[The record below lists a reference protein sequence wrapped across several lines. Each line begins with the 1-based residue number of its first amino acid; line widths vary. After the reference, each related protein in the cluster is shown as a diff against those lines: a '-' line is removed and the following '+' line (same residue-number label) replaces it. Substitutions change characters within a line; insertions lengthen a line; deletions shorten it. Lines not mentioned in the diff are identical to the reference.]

1 MSSRFLCA
9 LLLGSLLTVGVSCT
23 EPESG
28 QAVPDESAGAPTP
41 LEVTYIA
48 NEGFLISAGSSK
60 VLIDALHEN
69 PWAYENTP
77 EDALAAMSAGEP
89 PFDGVDLLIASHH
102 HADHFS
108 AHLAH
113 PYLAQHPEVTFI
125 SSQNAVDTLAE
136 FAGDGYESI
145 AGQVRNVNPEWGS
158 SEEVMVDG
166 ITVRLLTLNHAGPDR
181 EEGPVLTL
189 GSLVKLGGR
198 AILHLA
204 DMVDV
209 TTADYLVGYGLAGEE
224 IDVLFLD
231 HFFLLGEI
239 GPDLVRDHI
248 NPKQIVMMHL
258 RPEERGEVRQQ
269 VQAIFPE
276 AVVFDMP
283 METRVFD

>member
-1 MSSRFLCA
+1 MSSRFLSA
-9 LLLGSLLTVGVSCT
+9 LLLGSILTVGVSCA

-28 QAVPDESAGAPTP
+28 QAEPQESAQAPTP

-48 NEGFLISAGSSK
+48 NEGFLISVGSSK

-69 PWAYENTP
+69 PWSYENTP
-77 EDALAAMSAGEP
+77 EDVLAAMSAGEP

-108 AHLAH
+108 AHLVH
-113 PYLAQHPEVTFI
+113 PYLAQRPEITFI
-125 SSQNAVDTLAE
+125 SSQHAVDTLAE
-136 FAGDGYESI
+136 FAGDAYSQI

-166 ITVRLLTLNHAGPDR
+166 ISVRLLTLNHAGPDR

-189 GSLVKLGGR
+189 GSLVELGGR
-198 AILHLA
+198 TILHLA
-204 DMVDV
+204 DMVDL

-239 GPDLVRDHI
+239 GPDLVREHI
-248 NPKQIVMMHL
+248 KPKHIVMMHL
-258 RPEERGEVRQQ
+258 RPEERVEVRQQ
-269 VQAIFPE
+269 VQAIFPD
-276 AVVFDMP
+276 AVVFDAP
-283 METRVFD
+283 METRVFE

>member
-1 MSSRFLCA
+1 MSSRFLYV
-9 LLLGSLLTVGVSCT
+9 LLLGSILTVGVSCA
-23 EPESG
+23 EPAPG
-28 QAVPDESAGAPTP
+28 QAVSQESAQALTP

-48 NEGFLISAGSSK
+48 NEGFLIAAGSSK

-77 EDALAAMSAGEP
+77 EDVLESMSAGEP

-108 AHLAH
+108 AHLVQ
-113 PYLAQHPEVTFI
+113 PYLAQRPEITFI
-125 SSQNAVDTLAE
+125 SSQHAVDTLAE

-145 AGQVRNVNPEWGS
+145 AGQVLNVTPEWGA

-198 AILHLA
+198 TILHLA

-248 NPKQIVMMHL
+248 NPKHIVMMHL
-258 RPEERGEVRQQ
+258 RPEERAEVREQ
-269 VQAIFPE
+269 VRVVFPN
-276 AVVFDMP
+276 AVVFDTP